1 MSEHA
6 FDAARRH
13 GYRGYFYF
21 PSLEP
26 ADQMPVWT
34 REEIARKVNW
44 LYNNFGAVSMII
56 DGLAIDEVDTG
67 IWPKAVTS
75 NPAFNKAVT
84 SRFDQECGEAL
95 VFDEAGKLN
104 YYTGQFS
111 ARQNIRLFGDYF
123 AQKLHPGD
131 GSVVPSVA
139 FVPMWQVANARHLPF
154 AQDQWRDGVRTNK
167 RGRALQYRLLRS
179 RDGKQTEDVSADDM
193 LHFHDVFLPGQ
204 RRGMSGLA
212 SVARKLF
219 TIDDIERA
227 ESNGVLLRAIP
238 AYVLQR
244 ADGDEGA
251 PVSLPGTK
259 MVEEQTT
266 PDGKTI
272 RVQRVMAADA
282 AEVSVAD
289 LPYGW
294 DMKVVESNRAQS
306 SMEFT
311 KTLLA
316 DVAYSQLMPPEYV
329 FFLSGLGQGT
339 VARLV
344 LQRVQ
349 RIINFHRHHQI
360 IPQYCKPIYN
370 FWLWHRI
377 KAGIFD
383 GVEGGVPDDWWAVK
397 HNCPALM
404 TVDLGREGRLFDERL
419 ESGKMSPETYHGMQ
433 GEDPDDVED
442 EVLAAS
448 VRRAKKLA
456 ALRAANPDVEIPDP
470 FAAKAAAAPAPAP
483 SADPADDPNADPNNP
498 DPNA

>member
-6 FDAARRH
+6 FDAAKRLN
-13 GYRGYFYF
+13 YRGYFYF
-21 PSLEP
+21 PTLEP
-26 ADQMPVWT
+26 ADQMTAWT
-34 REEIARKVNW
+34 REEVARKVNW

-84 SRFDQECGEAL
+84 ARFDQECGEANI
-95 VFDEAGKLN
+95 FDEAAKLN

-111 ARQNIRLFGDYF
+111 VRQNIRLYGDCF
-123 AQKLHPGD
+123 IQKLHPGE
-131 GSVVPSVA
+131 GSTVPSVA
-139 FVPMWQVANARHLPF
+139 FVPMWQVANASTTRFP
-154 AQDQWRDGVRTNK
+154 QDQWRDGVRTNT
-167 RGRALQYRLLRS
+167 RGRALQYRVLRN
-179 RDGKQTEDVSADDM
+179 RDGTSHADVSADDM
-193 LHFHDVFLPGQ
+193 LHQHAVFLPGQ
-204 RRGMSGLA
+204 RRGISGLA

-238 AYVLQR
+238 AYVIQR
-244 ADGDEGA
+244 AEGDDGGA
-251 PVSLPGTK
+251 ALLPGTK
-259 MVEEQTT
+259 HVEEQKT
-266 PDGKTI
+266 PDGQTI
-272 RVQRVMAADA
+272 RVQKVMAGDG

-289 LPYGW
+289 LPHGW
-294 DMKVVESNRAQS
+294 DMKVVESNRALS

-311 KTLLA
+311 KVLLS

-349 RIINFHRHHQI
+349 RIINFHREHQI
-360 IPQYCKPIYN
+360 KPQYCKPIYN

-377 KAGIFD
+377 KSGIFD
-383 GVEGGVPDDWWAVK
+383 GVAGGVPDDWWAVK
-397 HNCPALM
+397 HNSPALM
-404 TVDLGREGRLFDERL
+404 TVDLGREGRLYDERL
-419 ESGKMSPETYHGMQ
+419 ETGKMSPETYHGMQ

-442 EVLAAS
+442 EVLATEI
-448 VRRAKKLA
+448 RRAKKLA
-456 ALRAANPDVEIPDP
+456 AAKAANPDLDIRNPW
-470 FAAKAAAAPAPAP
+470 AAKPAATAAPPPPANP
-483 SADPADDPNADPNNP
+483 DDEDPAKKKDQEED
-498 DPNA
+498 